1 MSLTSRAMTR
11 LPTRKVMSSRKSS
24 APARAGAGGERR
36 RDARGGGTIGDK
48 QGQEGASRAG
58 AQRPVEH
65 IGLPVRPSACR
76 ARAEVHPGLRAC
88 LVAPTACH
96 GPASTPAGDGS
107 GEQHARRPREQACCM
122 DGFAAEQSLRDAGL
136 SSLMVLDTYSPITE
150 VRCSNQSRDVISSG
164 APSNTVRRGM
174 PCQHRHVSRLMALTI
189 SGRGVTAA
197 TAERRGAAASRSPS
211 WRCAEIAILAENRRR
226 NYIGAF
232 ILLV

>member
-1 MSLTSRAMTR
+1 
-11 LPTRKVMSSRKSS
+11 
-24 APARAGAGGERR
+24 
-36 RDARGGGTIGDK
+36 
-48 QGQEGASRAG
+48 
-58 AQRPVEH
+58 
-65 IGLPVRPSACR
+65 
-76 ARAEVHPGLRAC
+76 
-88 LVAPTACH
+88 
-96 GPASTPAGDGS
+96 
-107 GEQHARRPREQACCM
+107 M

-174 PCQHRHVSRLMALTI
+174 PCQHRHVSRLVALTV

-232 ILLV
+232 IRRDGSAADNGLFQNSRTVRRLTPCVRTRERCARHSSANG